1 MFGAIIGDL
10 AGSIYEY
17 DQLKEINPVVMNQII
32 ENKSFYSDDTILTV
46 AILDAIL
53 NNRDYSYYLKK
64 YILEYENY
72 KPDFKPY
79 FKTPFSLGT
88 MKWAKSDTIGES
100 FGNGAM
106 MRISPVG
113 YLFNTEKDV
122 IENAYLATVPSHNSL
137 QAIKCS
143 RIIALMI
150 YYFRLKM
157 TKDEVYEKLN
167 LNVEYKDFDSFNYT
181 CDETL
186 KNCLYAIYNSTS
198 FEDAIKITL
207 NMGGDTDTN
216 CCIVGSVCEAIY
228 GIDEEL
234 KIMALKKI
242 PKNFQ
247 DKLLVAE
254 KLMNNS

>member
-17 DQLKEINPVVMNQII
+17 DQLKEIKHVVMNQII

-122 IENAYLATVPSHNSL
+122 IEKAYLATAVS
-137 QAIKCS
+137 
-143 RIIALMI
+143 
-150 YYFRLKM
+150 
-157 TKDEVYEKLN
+157 
-167 LNVEYKDFDSFNYT
+167 
-181 CDETL
+181 
-186 KNCLYAIYNSTS
+186 
-198 FEDAIKITL
+198 
-207 NMGGDTDTN
+207 G
-216 CCIVGSVCEAIY
+216 CEAGGTASFVQRNKVIAGQAAELLTPGKT
-228 GIDEEL
+228 GIGFE
-234 KIMALKKI
+234 
-242 PKNFQ
+242 
-247 DKLLVAE
+247 VAE
-254 KLMNNS
+254 LSDESGNPIESAPHPGMIVTLRCPTEVRAGDILRGA